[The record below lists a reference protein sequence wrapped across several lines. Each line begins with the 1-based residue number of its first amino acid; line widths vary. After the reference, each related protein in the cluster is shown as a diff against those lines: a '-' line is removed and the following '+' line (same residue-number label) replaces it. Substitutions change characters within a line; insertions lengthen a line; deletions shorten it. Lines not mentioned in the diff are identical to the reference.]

1 MAVNRDEFFAEL
13 DKLTDQEIEK
23 RLPLFDREQL
33 LLVQQYIDRR
43 GEEPQDQVPGRHRT
57 VRRFP
62 EPSSDTRNATLVALI
77 TARKAT
83 SMAAAA
89 LILSIGAMLTAIVA
103 GVMAYL
109 MLPH

>member
-13 DKLTDQEIEK
+13 DKLTDQEIEE

-43 GEEPQDQVPGRHRT
+43 GEEPQDQVPGPPQDSSK
-57 VRRFP
+57 VSK
-62 EPSSDTRNATLVALI
+62 PSSDTRNATLVALI
-77 TARKAT
+77 AARKAT

>member
-13 DKLTDQEIEK
+13 DKLTDQEIEE

-43 GEEPQDQVPGRHRT
+43 GEEPQDQVPGPPQNRSK
-57 VRRFP
+57 VSK
-62 EPSSDTRNATLVALI
+62 PSSDTRNATLVALI
-77 TARKAT
+77 AARKAT

>member
-13 DKLTDQEIEK
+13 DKLTDQEIEE

-43 GEEPQDQVPGRHRT
+43 GEEPQNQVPGPPQNRSK
-57 VRRFP
+57 VSK
-62 EPSSDTRNATLVALI
+62 PSSDTRNATLVALI
-77 TARKAT
+77 AARKAT

>member
-13 DKLTDQEIEK
+13 DKLTDQEIEE

-43 GEEPQDQVPGRHRT
+43 GEEPQDHYRGRHRT

-62 EPSSDTRNATLVALI
+62 SRVAIPGTRP
-77 TARKAT
+77 
-83 SMAAAA
+83 
-89 LILSIGAMLTAIVA
+89 LS
-103 GVMAYL
+103 
-109 MLPH
+109 P